1 MVNMVRKLTKTV
13 VLGVGTI
20 VLGAV
25 CTVGAVGLYFKE
37 DAVKFYTQ
45 IRNEVQ
51 SISSTLDKGIDQ
63 FNTTIDKV
71 ETLPEELKTEFD
83 KYKDEFNQI
92 ATKLEEQANQIESQ
106 KPSKS
111 SSNIVV
117 DNSTTSASEQ
127 LKELAK
133 QIRKAGEGIS
143 SGIDS
148 ISNSVDSVTS
158 SEIVTQIKTFLN
170 TVKTDYLPKVNQ
182 IIAQVTPEKFSEYYG
197 FGATVMVATSGSIL
211 GLGLLSGLLTFGLY
225 KNVDGKLVRKS
236 SQKSELTS
244 HIKYIL
250 KKYPE
255 IKEKII
261 DEF

>member
-51 SISSTLDKGIDQ
+51 SISSTLDSGIDQ

-71 ETLPEELKTEFD
+71 EKLPGELKTEFG
-83 KYKDEFNQI
+83 KYKENFDDI
-92 ATKLEEQANQIESQ
+92 AKKLEEQAEQIESQ
-106 KPSKS
+106 KPKS
-111 SSNIVV
+111 SIANGSDSNP
-117 DNSTTSASEQ
+117 SSQ

-133 QIRKAGEGIS
+133 QIREAGDKIS
-143 SGIDS
+143 QGVDS
-148 ISNSVDSVTS
+148 ISDSVGSVTN

-182 IIAQVTPEKFSEYYG
+182 IIAHVTPEKFSEYYG

>member
-51 SISSTLDKGIDQ
+51 SISSTLDSGIDQ

-71 ETLPEELKTEFD
+71 QTLPGELKTEFE
-83 KYKDEFNQI
+83 KYKGNFEEI
-92 ATKLEEQANQIESQ
+92 ASKLEKQANELEQQ
-106 KPSKS
+106 KPIVPSADKNDTS
-111 SSNIVV
+111 S
-117 DNSTTSASEQ
+117 TSQQ
-127 LKELAK
+127 LKELAN
-133 QIRKAGEGIS
+133 QIRTAGNGIS
-143 SGIDS
+143 EGIDS
-148 ISNSVDSVTS
+148 ISSSVDSVTS
-158 SEIVTQIKTFLN
+158 SEIVTQIKSFLN

>member
-51 SISSTLDKGIDQ
+51 SISSTLDSGIDQ

-71 ETLPEELKTEFD
+71 QTLPGELKTEFE
-83 KYKDEFNQI
+83 KYKGNFEEI
-92 ATKLEEQANQIESQ
+92 ASKLEKQVNELEQQ
-106 KPSKS
+106 KPIVPSADKNDTS
-111 SSNIVV
+111 S
-117 DNSTTSASEQ
+117 TSQQ
-127 LKELAK
+127 LKELAN
-133 QIRKAGEGIS
+133 QIRTAGNGIS
-143 SGIDS
+143 EGIDS
-148 ISNSVDSVTS
+148 ISSSVDSVTS
-158 SEIVTQIKTFLN
+158 SEIVTQIKSFLN

>member
-45 IRNEVQ
+45 IRNEVK
-51 SISSTLDKGIDQ
+51 SISSTLDDGINQ

-71 ETLPEELKTEFD
+71 QTLPGELKTEFE
-83 KYKDEFNQI
+83 KYKGDFNQI
-92 ATKLEEQANQIESQ
+92 AEKLEKQAEELDKQT
-106 KPSKS
+106 KPNTSYEDNTNS
-111 SSNIVV
+111 SS
-117 DNSTTSASEQ
+117 ASQQ
-127 LKELAK
+127 LRDLAQ
-133 QIRKAGEGIS
+133 QIKTAGESIS
-143 SGIDS
+143 SGVDK
-148 ISNSVDSVTS
+148 ISSSVDSVTNS
-158 SEIVTQIKTFLN
+158 QIVGEIKSFLN